1 MNSSTCEGPCVFP
14 WAIGILIISN
24 VDNMSVKLCCQVLS
38 KGGTGGSIKRKSSK
52 IWQTNEILHLLS
64 RIHSRASESVLKI
77 EGALLRPNGRTLS

>member
-64 RIHSRASESVLKI
+64 RIHLGQMEEPYHYSIPLPSNS
-77 EGALLRPNGRTLS
+77 